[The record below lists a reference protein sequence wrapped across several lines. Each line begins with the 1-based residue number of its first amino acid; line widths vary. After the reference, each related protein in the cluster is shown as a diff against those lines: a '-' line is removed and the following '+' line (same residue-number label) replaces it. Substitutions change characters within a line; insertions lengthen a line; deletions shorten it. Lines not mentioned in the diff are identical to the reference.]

1 MHLSISNSESTS
13 RRTNGPL
20 RNATILLLIGSITLI
35 TAVEVGTRSLVY
47 RMSAG
52 LSRIHEEGKAAAHIH
67 REGETY
73 HRVLLIGNSLLL
85 SDVDMEVL
93 GQGLKPEWS
102 SMRYAIEQ
110 TTFYDWFYGLRRLIG
125 DGSRPDVIGIC
136 FEPRHLVQS
145 SIHDEIF
152 AHYLLQK
159 RDIADVSQKLRLN
172 PAGSI
177 DLLFGNLSTF
187 YALRKELRKVLLQ
200 RLIPGLPN
208 LTGMIVRSPKPL
220 PDLDTMRIVG
230 KQRMEAIR
238 NLAGS
243 SGIRVILI
251 MLPPLLPEYGSALE
265 EVGREVAMPV
275 LVPLDSNQISAENY
289 ETDGYHLNA
298 SGRKQFTNSLLPLL
312 QKELKR

>member
-1 MHLSISNSESTS
+1 MHLSISNSKSTS

-20 RNATILLLIGSITLI
+20 RNATILLLIGSITLV
-35 TAVEVGTRSLVY
+35 TVVEVGTRSLIY

-52 LSRIHEEGKAAAHIH
+52 LSRIHEEGKAAAGIR

-73 HRVLLIGNSLLL
+73 HRVLLLGNSLLL

-159 RDIADVSQKLRLN
+159 KDLADVSQELRLG

-177 DLLFGNLSTF
+177 DLLFSNLSTF

-200 RLIPGLPN
+200 LLIPGLPN

-220 PDLDTMRIVG
+220 PGLDIMRIVG

-238 NLAGS
+238 ECNT
-243 SGIRVILI
+243 
-251 MLPPLLPEYGSALE
+251 M
-265 EVGREVAMPV
+265 MQ
-275 LVPLDSNQISAENY
+275 NM
-289 ETDGYHLNA
+289 
-298 SGRKQFTNSLLPLL
+298 GRKPTI
-312 QKELKR
+312 